1 MKDVTFFESINISPP
16 VNKIYTRLGYREG
29 LTHLGDQQKKQV
41 EESIEKALSLI
52 QLKGAGSIYQIESND
67 SNQVVL
73 AEGIIFK
80 SQKLAK
86 FLNGSFE
93 SLIIAATA
101 GQDIVDAIVENS
113 SSDNLTLGVVLD
125 AVASEMTDAGLQWIM
140 NYYGTLLKRER
151 KTITQKRFSAGYGDF
166 DIINQKAIY
175 DLLNLERIGLT
186 LSPNYILS
194 PEKSVTAVAGII
206 KLEN

>member
-1 MKDVTFFESINISPP
+1 MKDVTFFESINISTP
-16 VNKIYTRLGYREG
+16 VNRIYTRLGYREG

-52 QLKGAGSIYQIESND
+52 QLKGAGSIYQIENND
-67 SNQVVL
+67 SNQIVL
-73 AEGIIFK
+73 AEKVIFK
-80 SQKLAK
+80 STKLAK
-86 FLNGSFE
+86 FLKGSSE
-93 SLIIAATA
+93 SLIMAVTA

-140 NYYGTLLKRER
+140 NYFATSLKRER

-175 DLLNLERIGLT
+175 DLLQLERLGVILT
-186 LSPNYILS
+186 SSYILV

-206 KLEN
+206 TLE